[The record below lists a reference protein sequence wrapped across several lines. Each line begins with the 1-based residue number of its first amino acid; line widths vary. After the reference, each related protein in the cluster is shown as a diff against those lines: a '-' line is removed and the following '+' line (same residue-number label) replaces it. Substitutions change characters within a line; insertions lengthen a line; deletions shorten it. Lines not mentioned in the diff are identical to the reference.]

1 MRWVWLALAALVAL
15 VALLWLVGSFL
26 PREHRAT
33 CRATFR
39 TTPEALFAVLAD
51 VDAYPSWRAVKSV
64 RQVEPIAGKPSFVEE
79 SSDGPVRY
87 AIEQS
92 DPPRR
97 LVLRIA
103 DDTLPFGGTW
113 TFELAPGADGTT
125 LSITEDG
132 FVKPALF
139 RVLSRFVFGHHATM
153 EGYFASLARKLGEE
167 VRVERVEPHS

>member
-1 MRWVWLALAALVAL
+1 MKWVLIVLGALFLLVAVL
-15 VALLWLVGSFL
+15 MLVGSFL

-39 TTPEALFAVLAD
+39 AEAETLFALLTD
-51 VDAYPSWRAVKSV
+51 VDSYPGWRAGVKSV
-64 RQVEPIAGKPSFVEE
+64 RRLDPIDGKPAFLEE
-79 SSDGPVRY
+79 SKHGPVRY
-87 AIEQS
+87 AVETNE
-92 DPPRR
+92 PPTK

-103 DDTLPFGGTW
+103 DDSLPYGGTW
-113 TFELAPGADGTT
+113 TFALTPETAGTA

-153 EGYFASLARKLGEE
+153 EEYLASLARKLGET
-167 VRVERVEPHS
+167 VTVERVE